1 MPVSARNI
9 EKVSVFVFGV
19 VFLSA
24 ILVLVV
30 LIPTPTAPQ
39 FFAFRLTLAL
49 SAAGVGALLP
59 GFLRLDIPLPVRGGI
74 RAGGALAL
82 FASVWFLNPAILDIE
97 VQPPK
102 EDAGILIN
110 QFLNLTDAKDH
121 AAAYALYSKRNKER
135 ISEDAYLSMG
145 KQIRD
150 PLGRVEKRVLLSAAT
165 PNEINGVRGP
175 FVVYSYQGRFNGAK
189 DIWAEV
195 LSTVPENGVWRINSY
210 NVGRCDPP
218 FCQPM
223 ALLAQ

>member
-1 MPVSARNI
+1 MSNRNI
-9 EKVSVFVFGV
+9 EKSLVFAFGV

-30 LIPTPTAPQ
+30 LIPTPTSPQ

-59 GFLRLDIPLPVRGGI
+59 GFLRLDIPLPIRGGI

-82 FASVWFLNPAILDIE
+82 FASVWFVNPATFNIE

-110 QFLNLTDAKDH
+110 QFLGLTDAHDH
-121 AAAYALYSKRNKER
+121 AAAYALYAKRNKER
-135 ISEDAYLSMG
+135 ISKDAYVSMG
-145 KQIRD
+145 KEVRD
-150 PLGRVEKRVLLSAAT
+150 PLGGVEQRILISAAT
-165 PNEINGVRGP
+165 PDELNGVRGP
-175 FVVYSYQGRFNGAK
+175 FVVRAYQGRFNGSK
-189 DIWAEV
+189 GIWAEV
-195 LSTVPENGVWRINSY
+195 VSTIPENGAWRINSY

-218 FCQPM
+218 SCQP
-223 ALLAQ
+223 LASLSQ